1 MENAVDF
8 ISIYGYC
15 KPSVKKIVGCGGLP
29 IRFEKLGS
37 V

>member
-15 KPSVKKIVGCGGLP
+15 KLSVKKIVVVAGCRFGL
-29 IRFEKLGS
+29 KN
-37 V
+37 